1 MPAQQDILKLAL
13 LCPID
18 KTTLIKESVLMD
30 DIYIARQPIYDTKL
44 KVVAY
49 ELLFRSGKTINET
62 DFLDGDNATTN
73 VFINAITEIGM
84 DQLVGPHRAF
94 INLTRNHILQMAEQP
109 MAELKDRLVL
119 EILEDIEAEEIIVK
133 AITKLA
139 KDGFT
144 IALDDFIYSDSLQ
157 PLVELSDIIK
167 IDLMALNDE
176 ELEAHVIKLA
186 NGKRKLLAE
195 KIETQEEFDRCK
207 ELGFDYYQGYFFSK
221 PQTIKG
227 KSLPANKMAIMKLL
241 SKLQDTQSSNDEL
254 AHIISQDITMS
265 VRVLRYINSAQFGFS
280 KQVDSIQQ
288 AIMML
293 GRTTMRNLANLVA
306 MSQIEDK
313 PHELLIIA
321 MIRAKMAENI
331 AQLVKVDK
339 ESGFTT
345 GLFSIIDTLMDQD
358 MELLIEGLPLA
369 ENIRAALIRHE
380 GELGKILR
388 CILAY
393 ESGDW
398 DNAGYNKLNID
409 EIRDCYLDALKWA
422 NDSDFLL
429 K

>member
-1 MPAQQDILKLAL
+1 MH
-13 LCPID
+13 
-18 KTTLIKESVLMD
+18 
-30 DIYIARQPIYDTKL
+30 DIYIARQPIYDAQL

-49 ELLFRSGKTINET
+49 ELLFRSGKTVNEA
-62 DFLDGDNATTN
+62 DFLDGDSATTN
-73 VFINAITEIGM
+73 VIINAITEIGM

-94 INLTRNHILQMAEQP
+94 INLTHNHILQMAEQP

-119 EILEDIEAEEIIVK
+119 EILEDIKAEDVIIE
-133 AITKLA
+133 AITKLS

-176 ELEAHVIKLA
+176 GLEAHAIKLA

-195 KIETQEEFDRCK
+195 KVETQEEFDRCK

-221 PQTIKG
+221 PQIIEG
-227 KSLPANKMAIMKLL
+227 KSLPANKLAIMNLL
-241 SKLQDTQSSNDEL
+241 AKLQDNESNTEEL
-254 AHIISQDITMS
+254 AQIIYQDVTMS

-280 KQVDSIQQ
+280 KEVDSIQQ

-313 PHELLIIA
+313 PHELLIIS

-331 AQLVKVDK
+331 AQRVKIDK
-339 ESGFTT
+339 EVCFTI
-345 GLFSIIDTLMDQD
+345 GLFSIIDTLMNQD
-358 MELLIEGLPLA
+358 MELLIEGLPLT

-380 GELGKILR
+380 GELGKILH
-388 CILAY
+388 CVLAY

-398 DNAGYNKLNID
+398 KNANYNNLNIN
-409 EIRDCYLDALKWA
+409 EIRDCYLDALKWST
-422 NDSDFLL
+422 DSNFLL

>member
-1 MPAQQDILKLAL
+1 
-13 LCPID
+13 
-18 KTTLIKESVLMD
+18 MD
-30 DIYIARQPIYDTKL
+30 DIYIARQPIYDAKL

-49 ELLFRSGKTINET
+49 ELLFRSGKTINEA
-62 DFLDGDNATTN
+62 DFLDGDSATTN
-73 VFINAITEIGM
+73 VIINAITEIGM

-109 MAELKDRLVL
+109 MPELKNRLVL
-119 EILEDIEAEEIIVK
+119 EILEDIEAEEVIVE
-133 AITKLA
+133 AVSKLA

-157 PLVELSDIIK
+157 PLVDLSDIIK
-167 IDLMALNDE
+167 IDLMALNNE
-176 ELEAHVIKLA
+176 ELEAHAIKLA

-195 KIETQEEFDRCK
+195 KVETQEEFDRCK

-221 PQTIKG
+221 PQIIKG

-241 SKLQDTQSSNDEL
+241 TKLQDTESSNDEL

-280 KQVDSIQQ
+280 KEVESIQK

-306 MSQIEDK
+306 MSKIEDK
-313 PHELLIIA
+313 PHELLIIS

-331 AQLVKVDK
+331 AQRVKADK
-339 ESGFTT
+339 EVCFTI
-345 GLFSIIDTLMDQD
+345 GLFSIIDTLMNQD
-358 MELLIEGLPLA
+358 MELLIEGLPLS

-380 GELGKILR
+380 GELGKILH
-388 CILAY
+388 CVLAY

-398 DNAGYNKLNID
+398 KNANYNKLSIN
-409 EIRDCYLDALKWA
+409 EVRECYLDALTWA
-422 NDSDFLL
+422 SSSEFLL

>member
-1 MPAQQDILKLAL
+1 MH
-13 LCPID
+13 
-18 KTTLIKESVLMD
+18 

-49 ELLFRSGKTINET
+49 ELLFRSGKTVNEA
-62 DFLDGDNATTN
+62 DFLDGDSATTN
-73 VFINAITEIGM
+73 VIINAITEIGM

-109 MAELKDRLVL
+109 MPELKDRLVL
-119 EILEDIEAEEIIVK
+119 EILEDIKAEDVIVE
-133 AITKLA
+133 AITKLS

-167 IDLMALNDE
+167 IDLMALNNE
-176 ELEAHVIKLA
+176 ELEAHAIKLA

-195 KIETQEEFDRCK
+195 KVETQEEFDRCK

-221 PQTIKG
+221 PQIIKG
-227 KSLPANKMAIMKLL
+227 KSLPANKLAIMNLL
-241 SKLQDTQSSNDEL
+241 AKLQDNESNTEEL
-254 AHIISQDITMS
+254 AQIIYQDVTMS

-280 KQVDSIQQ
+280 KEVDSIQQ

-313 PHELLIIA
+313 PHELLIIS

-331 AQLVKVDK
+331 AQLVKADK
-339 ESGFTT
+339 EVCFTI
-345 GLFSIIDTLMDQD
+345 GLFSIIDTLMNQD
-358 MELLIEGLPLA
+358 MELLIEGLPLT

-388 CILAY
+388 CVLAY
-393 ESGDW
+393 ESGNW
-398 DNAGYNKLNID
+398 KNANYNKLSVN
-409 EIRDCYLDALKWA
+409 EVRECYLDALKWA
-422 NDSDFLL
+422 SSSEFLL